1 MLLKPSNLHRG
12 ITRALALTTCMSIGF
27 AANAQEAAETEDRG
41 LLEKITVT
49 AQKRVENL
57 NEVPIAVS
65 VLREEQINSAFS
77 ANLEG
82 LQALVPSVSF
92 RKGNT
97 TRNSAITI
105 RGVGTISFSVAAEPS
120 VSTVVDGVVLGRS
133 GQAFVDLYD
142 LQRIEVLR
150 GPQGT
155 LFGKN
160 ASAGVVNITTK
171 RPSDTFEGNF
181 EATLFQ
187 DNEYRLKTSVTGPL
201 NDNVNGSV
209 TVLKS
214 KFDGY
219 INNVYNNETTS
230 GYDKE
235 GVRAMLDIEAAG
247 ETDILFIFE
256 SVSSN
261 DSCCADLELTPS
273 GRHQSVASPNSAGT
287 GGFDLEQRQIDHD
300 FETRTVDET
309 TAFSIQVD
317 KPMGDH
323 EFTSITAY
331 RAWDNTE
338 FREGDFTS
346 IAGDSRIYNDLAD
359 VDAAVAQA
367 AHDARN
373 AVEAAGGDRGARIA
387 AINEALAGTKGVTF
401 NYANN
406 PPFQLHDIGP
416 QEWRQLSQEFRIAS
430 PVGKALEYQAGLFWW
445 NQKSERNFTRDA
457 SCQIRGGDAV
467 LNLQALLDNPGLTC
481 NTDDIVSATA
491 YMETEFDN
499 WAVFADG
506 KYHISDEL
514 RLLFG
519 IRYTDDEVSFSHNRS
534 SNDQYS
540 RTGVGVRGFDTDFA
554 GKTDESNVSAKLGA
568 QYDLNEDSMAYFTYS
583 QGYKGPA
590 FNVFYNMAPN
600 DTLPIG
606 DETSDAYEIGY
617 KFANRDVVFN
627 AAIFRTEIDGF
638 QANNPELLDG
648 VQITR
653 LTNAGSVTTEGF
665 ELDFMWQ
672 ATEQFTLTGG
682 LSNVTAEVDQFLC
695 PEGPGTCD
703 GSSGADLPFSPDLK
717 YSMMGEYVW
726 EMDNINVYLNG
737 SYVYTDEIF
746 AGAPG
751 ATGES
756 NPEALLPDYA
766 IFNASLAF
774 SFDDDAYRISL
785 IAKNLT
791 DESFVTTYSGDGFR
805 YQIPRDADRHFGV
818 QLRAKF

>member
-1 MLLKPSNLHRG
+1 MQLKPSNLHTS
-12 ITRALALTTCMSIGF
+12 ITKALALSACMTIGLS
-27 AANAQEAAETEDRG
+27 ANGQEVQKKEKQGFET
-41 LLEKITVT
+41 ITVT

-65 VLREEQINSAFS
+65 VLREDQINSAFS
-77 ANLEG
+77 ANIEG

-142 LQRIEVLR
+142 LERIEVLR

-171 RPSDTFEGNF
+171 RPSDEFGGSF

-201 NDNVNGSV
+201 NDNVSGSL

-214 KFDGY
+214 QFDGY
-219 INNVYNNETTS
+219 INNVYNNETVN

-247 ETDILFIFE
+247 DTDVLFIFE
-256 SVSSN
+256 NMNSN
-261 DSCCADLELTPS
+261 DSCCADLELAPS
-273 GRHQSVASPNSAGT
+273 NRHVSEASPNSSGN
-287 GGFDLEQRQIDHD
+287 GDLDLEQRQIDHD
-300 FETRTVDET
+300 FETRTLDET

-317 KPMGDH
+317 KELGDH
-323 EFTSITAY
+323 QLTSITAW
-331 RAWDNTE
+331 RGWNNTE

-346 IAGDSRIYNDLAD
+346 TAGDSILP
-359 VDAAVAQA
+359 VF
-367 AHDARN
+367 
-373 AVEAAGGDRGARIA
+373 
-387 AINEALAGTKGVTF
+387 GV
-401 NYANN
+401 
-406 PPFQLHDIGP
+406 PFQLHDIGA
-416 QEWRQLSQEFRIAS
+416 QEWDQISQELRIAS
-430 PVGKALEYQAGLFWW
+430 PTGGALDYQAGLFWW

-457 SCQIRGGDAV
+457 SCQNNAGIFDEALGRNVGGQFDSAISDY
-467 LNLQALLDNPGLTC
+467 LDNNNINNAPSPADIANFITSENLSC
-481 NTDDIVSATA
+481 NANDIVSATA
-491 YMETEFDN
+491 FMKTEFDN

-506 KYHISDEL
+506 KYHINDDF

-519 IRYTDDEVSFSHNRS
+519 VRYTDDEVNYSHNRS

-540 RTGVGVRGFDTDFA
+540 RTGVGVRSADTDFD
-554 GKTDESNVSAKLGA
+554 GSTDESNVSGKFGA
-568 QYDLNEDSMAYFTYS
+568 QFDINDDSMVYATYS

-600 DTLPIG
+600 DTLPISK
-606 DETSDAYEIGY
+606 ETSDAYELGY
-617 KFANRDVVFN
+617 KYASRNLIFN

-638 QANNPELLDG
+638 QANNSELLDG
-648 VQITR
+648 VTISR
-653 LTNAGSVTTEGF
+653 LTNAGSVITQGIEF
-665 ELDFMWQ
+665 DFMWQ
-672 ATEQFTLTGG
+672 ATEQLTLTGG
-682 LSNVTAEVDQFLC
+682 MSSVDAEVDQFLC
-695 PEGPGTCD
+695 PDGTTTSCD
-703 GSSGADLPFSPDLK
+703 VVSGTDLPYSPDLK
-717 YSMMGEYVW
+717 YSVTGEYVW
-726 EMDNINVYLNG
+726 ELDDMEIYLNG
-737 SYVYTDEIF
+737 SYVYTDELF
-746 AGAPG
+746 VGAPG
-751 ATGES
+751 GSADTV
-756 NPEALLPDYA
+756 NPPVDLLPDYA
-766 IFNASLAF
+766 ILNASLAF
-774 SFDDDAYRISL
+774 SFNDDDYRIS
-785 IAKNLT
+785 IIGKNLT
-791 DESFVTTYSGDGFR
+791 DESYVTTYSGDNFR

>member
-1 MLLKPSNLHRG
+1 MQLKPSNLHTS
-12 ITRALALTTCMSIGF
+12 ITKALALSACLTIGF
-27 AANAQEAAETEDRG
+27 TANAQEAESEENLG
-41 LLEKITVT
+41 LMEKITVT

-57 NEVPIAVS
+57 NEVPVAVS
-65 VLREEQINSAFS
+65 VLREDQINSAFS
-77 ANLEG
+77 ANIEG

-142 LQRIEVLR
+142 LDRIEVLR

-171 RPSDTFEGNF
+171 RPSDEFEGSF

-201 NDNVNGSV
+201 NDNVSGSL

-214 KFDGY
+214 QFDGY
-219 INNVYNNETTS
+219 INNVYNNQTVS

-235 GVRAMLDIEAAG
+235 GVRAMLDIEATDD
-247 ETDILFIFE
+247 TDILFIFE
-256 SVSSN
+256 NVNSN

-273 GRHQSVASPNSAGT
+273 GRHNSEASPNST
-287 GGFDLEQRQIDHD
+287 GIGDLDLEQRQIDHD
-300 FETRTVDET
+300 FETRTLDET

-317 KPMGDH
+317 KELGDH
-323 EFTSITAY
+323 QLTSITAY
-331 RAWDNTE
+331 RSWNNTE

-346 IAGDSRIYNDLAD
+346 TAGDSPLP
-359 VDAAVAQA
+359 VF
-367 AHDARN
+367 
-373 AVEAAGGDRGARIA
+373 
-387 AINEALAGTKGVTF
+387 GV
-401 NYANN
+401 
-406 PPFQLHDIGP
+406 PFQLHDIGP
-416 QEWRQLSQEFRIAS
+416 QEWDQVSQELRIAS
-430 PVGKALEYQAGLFWW
+430 PTGGALDYQAGFFWW

-457 SCQIRGGDAV
+457 SCQNNNGQFASAIGNYLVDVLGAIEPSDASI
-467 LNLQALLDNPGLTC
+467 QQFISDEGLSC
-481 NTDDIVSATA
+481 NSNDIVSATA
-491 YMETEFDN
+491 FMETEFDN
-499 WAVFADG
+499 WALFADG
-506 KYHISDEL
+506 KYHISDDF

-519 IRYTDDEVSFSHNRS
+519 LRYTDDEVSYSHNRS

-540 RTGVGVRGFDTDFA
+540 RTGVGVRGFDTDYQ
-554 GKTDESNVSAKLGA
+554 GSTDESNVSGKFGA
-568 QYDLNEDSMAYFTYS
+568 QFDINDDSMVYATYS

-590 FNVFYNMAPN
+590 FNVFYNMSDN
-600 DTLPIG
+600 DALPIG
-606 DETSDAYEIGY
+606 EETSDAYELGY
-617 KFANRDVVFN
+617 KYASRDLIFN

-648 VQITR
+648 VFITR
-653 LTNAGSVTTEGF
+653 LTNAGSIITQGAEV
-665 ELDFMWQ
+665 DFMWQ
-672 ATEQFTLTGG
+672 ATDQLTITGG
-682 LSNVTAEVDQFLC
+682 ASTVDAEVDQFLC
-695 PEGPGTCD
+695 PVGLDTCD
-703 GSSGADLPFSPDLK
+703 GSSGDDLPFSPDLK
-717 YSMMGEYVW
+717 YSVTGEYVW
-726 EMDNINVYLNG
+726 ELEDMEIYLNG

-751 ATGES
+751 ATAET

-774 SFDDDAYRISL
+774 SFSDDDYRIS
-785 IAKNLT
+785 IIGKNLT
-791 DESFVTTYSGDGFR
+791 DESYVTTYSGDNFR
-805 YQIPRDADRHFGV
+805 YQIPRDADRYFGV

>member
-1 MLLKPSNLHRG
+1 MQHKPSNLHTS
-12 ITRALALTTCMSIGF
+12 ITKALALTACMTIGLT
-27 AANAQEAAETEDRG
+27 ANAQEAESEEQGFET
-41 LLEKITVT
+41 ITVT
-49 AQKRVENL
+49 SQKRVENL

-65 VLREEQINSAFS
+65 VLREDQINSAFS
-77 ANLEG
+77 ANIEG

-142 LQRIEVLR
+142 LDRIEVLR

-160 ASAGVVNITTK
+160 ASAGVINITTK
-171 RPSDTFEGNF
+171 RPSDEFEGSF

-201 NDNVNGSV
+201 NDNVSGSL

-214 KFDGY
+214 QFDGY
-219 INNVYNNETTS
+219 INNVYNNQTVS

-235 GVRAMLDIEAAG
+235 GVRAMLDIEAADD
-247 ETDILFIFE
+247 TDILFIFE
-256 SVSSN
+256 NVNSN

-273 GRHQSVASPNSAGT
+273 GRHNSEASPNSTGT
-287 GGFDLEQRQIDHD
+287 GDLDLEQRQIDHD
-300 FETRTVDET
+300 FETRTLDET

-317 KPMGDH
+317 KELGDH
-323 EFTSITAY
+323 QLTSITAY
-331 RAWDNTE
+331 RSWNNTE

-346 IAGDSRIYNDLAD
+346 TAGDSPLP
-359 VDAAVAQA
+359 VF
-367 AHDARN
+367 
-373 AVEAAGGDRGARIA
+373 
-387 AINEALAGTKGVTF
+387 GV
-401 NYANN
+401 
-406 PPFQLHDIGP
+406 PFQLHDIGP
-416 QEWRQLSQEFRIAS
+416 QEWDQVSQELRIAS
-430 PVGKALEYQAGLFWW
+430 PTGGALDYQAGFFWW

-457 SCQIRGGDAV
+457 SCQNNNGQFASAIGNYLNDV
-467 LNLQALLDNPGLTC
+467 LGVVDPSEAAIEQFISDEGLSC
-481 NTDDIVSATA
+481 NSNDIVSATA

-506 KYHISDEL
+506 KYHISDDF
-514 RLLFG
+514 RFLFG
-519 IRYTDDEVSFSHNRS
+519 LRYTDDEVSFSHNRS

-540 RTGVGVRGFDTDFA
+540 RTGVGVRGFDTDYQ
-554 GKTDESNVSAKLGA
+554 GSTDESNVSGKFGA
-568 QYDLNEDSMAYFTYS
+568 QFDINDDSMIYGTYS

-590 FNVFYNMAPN
+590 FNVFYNMADN

-606 DETSDAYEIGY
+606 AETSDAYELGY
-617 KFANRDVVFN
+617 KYASRDLIFN

-648 VQITR
+648 VFITR
-653 LTNAGSVTTEGF
+653 LTNAGSIITQGAEV
-665 ELDFMWQ
+665 DFMWQ
-672 ATEQFTLTGG
+672 ATDQLTITGG
-682 LSNVTAEVDQFLC
+682 ASTVDAEVDQFLC
-695 PEGPGTCD
+695 PVGLDTCD
-703 GSSGADLPFSPDLK
+703 GSSGDDLPFSPDLK
-717 YSMMGEYVW
+717 YSFTGEYVW
-726 EMDNINVYLNG
+726 ELDDMEIYLNG

-751 ATGES
+751 ATAET

-766 IFNASLAF
+766 ILNASLAF
-774 SFDDDAYRISL
+774 SFSDDDYRIS
-785 IAKNLT
+785 IIGKNLT
-791 DESFVTTYSGDGFR
+791 DESYVTTYSGDNFR
-805 YQIPRDADRHFGV
+805 YQIPRDADRYFGV

>member
-1 MLLKPSNLHRG
+1 MQLKPSNLHTG
-12 ITRALALTTCMSIGF
+12 ITKALALSACLTIGF
-27 AANAQEAAETEDRG
+27 TANAQEAENE
-41 LLEKITVT
+41 EKKGFEVITVT

-65 VLREEQINSAFS
+65 VLREDQINSAFS
-77 ANLEG
+77 ANIEG

-142 LQRIEVLR
+142 LDRIEVLR

-171 RPSDTFEGNF
+171 RPSDEFEGSF

-201 NDNVNGSV
+201 NDNVSGSL

-214 KFDGY
+214 QFDGY
-219 INNVYNNETTS
+219 INNVYNNQTVS

-235 GVRAMLDIEAAG
+235 GVRAMLDIEATND
-247 ETDILFIFE
+247 TDILFIFE
-256 SVSSN
+256 NVNSN

-273 GRHQSVASPNSAGT
+273 GRHNSEASPNST
-287 GGFDLEQRQIDHD
+287 GIGDLDLDQRQIDHD
-300 FETRTVDET
+300 FETRTLDET

-317 KPMGDH
+317 KELGDH
-323 EFTSITAY
+323 QLTSITAY
-331 RAWDNTE
+331 RSWNNTE

-346 IAGDSRIYNDLAD
+346 TAGDSPLP
-359 VDAAVAQA
+359 VF
-367 AHDARN
+367 
-373 AVEAAGGDRGARIA
+373 
-387 AINEALAGTKGVTF
+387 GV
-401 NYANN
+401 
-406 PPFQLHDIGP
+406 PFQLHDIGP
-416 QEWRQLSQEFRIAS
+416 QEWDQVSQELRIAS
-430 PVGKALEYQAGLFWW
+430 PTGGALDYQAGFFWW

-457 SCQIRGGDAV
+457 SCQNNNGQFASAIGNYLNDVLGLANPSDADV
-467 LNLQALLDNPGLTC
+467 EQFISDEGLSC
-481 NTDDIVSATA
+481 NSNDIVSATA
-491 YMETEFDN
+491 FMETEFDN
-499 WAVFADG
+499 WALFADG
-506 KYHISDEL
+506 KYHISDDF

-519 IRYTDDEVSFSHNRS
+519 LRYTDDEVSYSHNRS

-540 RTGVGVRGFDTDFA
+540 RTGVGVRGFDTDYE
-554 GKTDESNVSAKLGA
+554 GSTDESNVSGKLGA
-568 QYDLNEDSMAYFTYS
+568 QYDINDDSMVYATYS

-590 FNVFYNMAPN
+590 FNVFYNMSDN
-600 DTLPIG
+600 DALPIAK
-606 DETSDAYEIGY
+606 ETSDAYELGY
-617 KFANRDVVFN
+617 KYASRNLIFN

-648 VQITR
+648 VFITR
-653 LTNAGSVTTEGF
+653 LTNAGSIITQGAEV
-665 ELDFMWQ
+665 DFMWQ
-672 ATEQFTLTGG
+672 ATDQLTITGG
-682 LSNVTAEVDQFLC
+682 ASTVDAEVDQFLC
-695 PEGPGTCD
+695 PVGLDTCD
-703 GSSGADLPFSPDLK
+703 GSSGDDLPFSPDLK
-717 YSMMGEYVW
+717 YSFTGEYVW
-726 EMDNINVYLNG
+726 ELDDMEIYLNG

-751 ATGES
+751 ATAET
-756 NPEALLPDYA
+756 NPEAQLPDYA

-774 SFDDDAYRISL
+774 SFSDDDYRIS
-785 IAKNLT
+785 IIGKNLT
-791 DESFVTTYSGDGFR
+791 DESYVTTYSGDNFR
-805 YQIPRDADRHFGV
+805 YQIPRDASRYFGV

>member
-1 MLLKPSNLHRG
+1 MLFKLSSLHKG
-12 ITRALALTTCMSIGF
+12 VTRALALTTCMSI
-27 AANAQEAAETEDRG
+27 AIVADAQEATKAEDKG

-97 TRNSAITI
+97 TRNSAITV
-105 RGVGTISFSVAAEPS
+105 RGIGTISFSVAAEPS

-142 LQRIEVLR
+142 LERIEVLR

-171 RPSDTFEGNF
+171 RPSDIFEGSF

-201 NDNVNGSV
+201 NDNVSGSL

-214 KFDGY
+214 QFDGY
-219 INNVYNNETTS
+219 IKNVYNNEMTS

-256 SVSSN
+256 NVKSN
-261 DSCCADLELTPS
+261 DSCCADLELSPS
-273 GRHQSVASPNSAGT
+273 GRHNSEASPNST
-287 GGFDLEQRQIDHD
+287 GSGDLDLEQRLIDHD
-300 FETRTVDET
+300 FETRTLDET
-309 TAFSIQVD
+309 TAFSVQVD

-323 EFTSITAY
+323 AFTSITAY

-346 IAGDSRIYNDLAD
+346 TAGDSPFP
-359 VDAAVAQA
+359 VF
-367 AHDARN
+367 
-373 AVEAAGGDRGARIA
+373 
-387 AINEALAGTKGVTF
+387 GV
-401 NYANN
+401 
-406 PPFQLHDIGP
+406 PFQLHDIGP
-416 QEWRQLSQEFRIAS
+416 QEWRQTSQEFRIAS

-445 NQKSERNFTRDA
+445 NQASERNFTRDA
-457 SCQIRGGDAV
+457 SCQNNGGQFPAAIGTYLTDV
-467 LNLQALLDNPGLTC
+467 LGVASPSEDDINQFITDEGLSC
-481 NTDDIVSATA
+481 NANDIVSATA

-506 KYHISDEL
+506 KYHISDDL

-519 IRYTDDEVSFSHNRS
+519 IRYTDDEVSYSHNRR

-540 RTGVGVRGFDTDFA
+540 RTGVGVRAFSTNFA
-554 GKTDESNVSAKLGA
+554 GQTDESNVSAKLGA
-568 QYDLNEDSMAYFTYS
+568 QFDLNDDSMVYATYS

-590 FNVFYNMAPN
+590 FNVFYNMAEN
-600 DTLPIG
+600 DTLAIG
-606 DETSDAYEIGY
+606 DETSDAYELGY

-648 VQITR
+648 VFITR
-653 LTNAGSVTTEGF
+653 LTNAGSVITEGF
-665 ELDFMWQ
+665 EFDFMWQ
-672 ATEQFTLTGG
+672 ATDQLTLTGG
-682 LSNVTAEVDQFLC
+682 LSSVSAEVDQFLC
-695 PEGPGTCD
+695 PVGLDTCD
-703 GSSGADLPFSPDLK
+703 GSSGDDLPFSPDLK
-717 YSMMGEYVW
+717 YSVMAEYVW
-726 EMDNINVYLNG
+726 EMDDMNVYLNG

-751 ATGES
+751 ATPQT

-785 IAKNLT
+785 IGKNLT

-818 QLRAKF
+818 QLRVKF

>member
-1 MLLKPSNLHRG
+1 MQLKPSNLHTG
-12 ITRALALTTCMSIGF
+12 ITKALALTACMTIGLT
-27 AANAQEAAETEDRG
+27 ANAQEAESKEKQGFET
-41 LLEKITVT
+41 ITVT

-57 NEVPIAVS
+57 NEVPVAVS
-65 VLREEQINSAFS
+65 VLRENQINSAFS
-77 ANLEG
+77 ANIEG

-105 RGVGTISFSVAAEPS
+105 RGVGTISFSIAAEPS

-142 LQRIEVLR
+142 LDRIEVLR

-171 RPSDTFEGNF
+171 RPSDEFEGSF

-187 DNEYRLKTSVTGPL
+187 DNEYRLKTSVSGPL
-201 NDNVNGSV
+201 NDNVSGSL

-214 KFDGY
+214 QFDGY
-219 INNVYNNETTS
+219 INNVYNNQTVS

-247 ETDILFIFE
+247 DTDILFIFE
-256 SVSSN
+256 NVNSN

-273 GRHQSVASPNSAGT
+273 GRHNSEASPTNPDGL
-287 GGFDLEQRQIDHD
+287 DLEQRQVDHD
-300 FETRTVDET
+300 FETRTLDET
-309 TAFSIQVD
+309 TAFSVQVD
-317 KPMGDH
+317 KELGDH
-323 EFTSITAY
+323 QLTSITAY
-331 RAWDNTE
+331 RGWNNTE

-346 IAGDSRIYNDLAD
+346 TTGSIPFPVNFGN
-359 VDAAVAQA
+359 VNNGGVA
-367 AHDARN
+367 
-373 AVEAAGGDRGARIA
+373 
-387 AINEALAGTKGVTF
+387 
-401 NYANN
+401 
-406 PPFQLHDIGP
+406 FQLHDIGP
-416 QEWRQLSQEFRIAS
+416 QEWDQVSQELRIAS
-430 PVGKALEYQAGLFWW
+430 PTGGALDYQAGFFWW

-457 SCQIRGGDAV
+457 SCQNNGGQFPAAIGRYLTDV
-467 LNLQALLDNPGLTC
+467 VGVTDPSDTDIQDFISDEGLSC
-481 NTDDIVSATA
+481 NANDIVSATA

-499 WAVFADG
+499 WAVFGDG
-506 KYHISDEL
+506 KYHINDDF

-519 IRYTDDEVSFSHNRS
+519 LRYTNDEVSFSHNRS
-534 SNDQYS
+534 SNDQYG
-540 RTGVGVRGFDTDFA
+540 RKGVGVRESSLDTDYQ
-554 GKTDESNVSAKLGA
+554 GSTDQSNVSGKFGA
-568 QYDLNEDSMAYFTYS
+568 QFNLNDDSMVYATYS

-590 FNVFYNMAPN
+590 FNVFYNMSDN

-606 DETSDAYEIGY
+606 KETSDAYELGY
-617 KFANRDVVFN
+617 KYASRDLIFN

-648 VQITR
+648 VFITR
-653 LTNAGSVTTEGF
+653 LTNAGSVITQGVEF
-665 ELDFMWQ
+665 DFMWQ
-672 ATEQFTLTGG
+672 ATDALTLTGG
-682 LSNVTAEVDQFLC
+682 LSSVDAEVDEFRC
-695 PEGPGTCD
+695 PVGLLTCD
-703 GSSGADLPFSPDLK
+703 GNSGADLPFSPDLK
-717 YSMMGEYVW
+717 YSVTGEYFW
-726 EMDNINVYLNG
+726 ELNDMDIYLNG

-751 ATGES
+751 ADGTAVTS
-756 NPEALLPDYA
+756 LPDYA
-766 IFNASLAF
+766 ILNASLAF
-774 SFDDDAYRISL
+774 SFDDDNYRISL
-785 IAKNLT
+785 IGKNLT

-805 YQIPRDADRHFGV
+805 YQIPRDADRYFGV